1 MPWTRIDSSAW
12 TKTVA
17 VGVVA
22 VASIV
27 GNVSL
32 SASEDGRSDSEG
44 AVPLSHHGAA
54 DVTKAGRSG
63 VTPEPSGFGFSEF
76 HSVSRNSASSV
87 PSDKT
92 DGGTAGEEGQVVPAI
107 YAWDPDVRF
116 VFYRHVSKWM

>member
-17 VGVVA
+17 AGVVA

-32 SASEDGRSDSEG
+32 SASEDGRSDREG
-44 AVPLSHHGAA
+44 TVRSHPGAA
-54 DVTKAGRSG
+54 DVTKAGRS
-63 VTPEPSGFGFSEF
+63 VVAPEPPGFGYSEF
-76 HSVSRNSASSV
+76 HSFSRNSASSV
-87 PSDKT
+87 LSDRT
-92 DGGTAGEEGQVVPAI
+92 DGGSAGEEGQVVPAI